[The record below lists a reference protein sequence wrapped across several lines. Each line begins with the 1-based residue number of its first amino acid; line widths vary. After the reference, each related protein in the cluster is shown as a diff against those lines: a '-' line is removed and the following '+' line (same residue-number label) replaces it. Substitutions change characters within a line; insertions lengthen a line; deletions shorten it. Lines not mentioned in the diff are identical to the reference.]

1 MYVIGGR
8 ERNPR
13 GKETKTI
20 ILSISNDDDDDDD
33 DDAATNLQT
42 SLVYRQ
48 DMVQHIR

>member
-1 MYVIGGR
+1 MYIIGGR
-8 ERNPR
+8 ELNPR
-13 GKETKTI
+13 GKETKTL
-20 ILSISNDDDDDDD
+20 ILSISNDDDDD